1 MTKKYESTLELT
13 ELSMMSCIYEN
24 YVESQ
29 GQGQQRNK
37 VVAHMMGNKG
47 TRRDWD
53 SCQFWLSFPK
63 VGFFVRTIIIFVDV
77 KFGYTFRNSVPT

>member
-47 TRRDWD
+47 TRRD
-53 SCQFWLSFPK
+53 
-63 VGFFVRTIIIFVDV
+63 
-77 KFGYTFRNSVPT
+77 